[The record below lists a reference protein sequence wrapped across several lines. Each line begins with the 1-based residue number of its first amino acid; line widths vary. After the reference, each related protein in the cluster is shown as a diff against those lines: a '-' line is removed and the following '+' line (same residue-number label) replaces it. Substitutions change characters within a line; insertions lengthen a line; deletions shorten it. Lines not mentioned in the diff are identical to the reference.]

1 MSTTH
6 SRRVRLAFAA
16 GLAAAGLVLA
26 GCSSDSGSDS
36 GGGAAGSIDCTVAT
50 SAIEAYSTALTDMVI
65 GLTDD
70 DVDAAR
76 AGAEAFGPAAL
87 DVTRA
92 LPGLPAEAEDFVTRS
107 EEGSRLV
114 LDSLADGVSGDV
126 ILDELDV
133 LFSDEAF
140 TTAGDAID
148 DLYGSNCSNTTPE

>member
-1 MSTTH
+1 
-6 SRRVRLAFAA
+6 
-16 GLAAAGLVLA
+16 
-26 GCSSDSGSDS
+26 
-36 GGGAAGSIDCTVAT
+36 
-50 SAIEAYSTALTDMVI
+50 MVI

-70 DVDAAR
+70 DADAAR
-76 AGAEAFGPAAL
+76 AGAEAFGSAAL

-92 LPGLPAEAEDFVTRS
+92 LPGLPPEAEDFVTRS

-114 LDSLADGVSGDV
+114 LDSLAGGVSGDV

-148 DLYGSNCSNTTPE
+148 DLYGSNCSNATPE